1 MGSCPA
7 PLDRRTS
14 LHHQHHADLLL
25 GSPSLTSSAAGSD
38 TRGCQRIE
46 TARLHRRPDQGLF
59 CSTTTTTTTA
69 VQTASPAAAVPAA
82 TTTEA
87 IPATTSPSA
96 SAPSAT
102 ATAATSENKGSIQS
116 LCRQ

>member
-46 TARLHRRPDQGLF
+46 TARLHRRPDQGLL
-59 CSTTTTTTTA
+59 CSATTTTTTA
-69 VQTASPAAAVPAA
+69 VQTASPAAA
-82 TTTEA
+82 
-87 IPATTSPSA
+87 SPSA

-102 ATAATSENKGSIQS
+102 ATAATSKNKGSIQS

>member
-59 CSTTTTTTTA
+59 CSATTTTTTA

-82 TTTEA
+82 AT
-87 IPATTSPSA
+87 IPAAATPSA
-96 SAPSAT
+96 SAPSAA
-102 ATAATSENKGSIQS
+102 ATAATSENKGPIQS
-116 LCRQ
+116 LCR